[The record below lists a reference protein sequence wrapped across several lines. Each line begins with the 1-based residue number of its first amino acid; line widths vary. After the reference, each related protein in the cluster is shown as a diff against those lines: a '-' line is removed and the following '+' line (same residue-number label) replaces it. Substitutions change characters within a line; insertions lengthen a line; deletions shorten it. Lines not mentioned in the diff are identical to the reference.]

1 MKLGIVSDIHANAS
15 ALRRAFELMGPVDR
29 WICLGDC
36 INQFRFSNEVVREL
50 RDREVCTIWGNHEE
64 VFFSAQGARARA
76 EHWIEPD
83 LLTWL
88 SKQPR
93 RRELQ
98 LRGKRV
104 LLVHSTPWESGGAY
118 VPPSSRDFHRFGEA
132 AADIVMYGHTHYPV
146 ATRVENTLVINP
158 GSAGEG
164 RPTSRGFVSSC
175 AVLDL
180 DTHLLDLD
188 THLDLD
194 TQAVKHF
201 EFVPD

>member
-1 MKLGIVSDIHANAS
+1 MKLGIVSDIHANAA
-15 ALRRAFELMGPVDR
+15 ALGRAFELMGKVDG

-76 EHWIEPD
+76 EDWIEPD

-88 SKQPR
+88 SQQPR
-93 RRELQ
+93 RRDLQ
-98 LRGKRV
+98 LGGKRL

-118 VPPSSRDFHRFGEA
+118 VHPSSRDFQRFGEV
-132 AADIVMYGHTHYPV
+132 AADIVMYGHTHCPV
-146 ATRVENTLVINP
+146 AIRVAQTLVINP

-164 RPTSRGFVSSC
+164 RPTSHGFISSC
-175 AVLDL
+175 AVLD
-180 DTHLLDLD
+180 
-188 THLDLD
+188 
-194 TQAVKHF
+194 VEGERVEHF
-201 EFVPD
+201 DFVAD